1 MNEGMKAKE
10 TGLNNKRVKAKETG
24 LNGQRYI
31 DHGDR
36 TKRTKE

>member
-36 TKRTKE
+36 TKGTKE